1 MSWTTYKSTIEAVLT
16 GSGLR
21 EIPENKTPE
30 QVALSHNHNAF
41 SLKFGGIG
49 DNSTLTNKGML
60 TTHSALIEVR
70 YKNINSDARDVNA
83 DNFYTLLTEFVS
95 MANFLGFDEMTFE
108 DLDNKHSI
116 GKITFQVGVD
126 GC

>member
-1 MSWTTYKSTIEAVLT
+1 MSWTTYKSTIEDVLT

-21 EIPENKTPE
+21 EIPENKTAE
-30 QVALSHNHNAF
+30 QVALSHNHNTF
-41 SLKFGGIG
+41 SLKYGGPGSHLI
-49 DNSTLTNKGML
+49 LTNRGML
-60 TTHSALIEVR
+60 MAHSALIEVR
-70 YKNINSDARDVNA
+70 YKNINSDTRDDNA

-95 MANFLGFDEMTFE
+95 MANFLGFDEVTFE
-108 DLDNKHSI
+108 DIDNKHSI

>member
-1 MSWTTYKSTIEAVLT
+1 MSWTTYKSTIKAVLT

-21 EIPENKTPE
+21 EIPENKTAE

-41 SLKFGGIG
+41 SLKYGGEG
-49 DNSTLTNKGML
+49 DNRTITNKGIL

-70 YKNINSDARDVNA
+70 YKNINSDARGVNA
-83 DNFYTLLTEFVS
+83 NNFHTLSTEFVDMS
-95 MANFLGFDEMTFE
+95 NFLGFDEVTFE

>member
-1 MSWTTYKSTIEAVLT
+1 VSWTTYKSTIKAVLT
-16 GSGLR
+16 GNGLR
-21 EIPENKTPE
+21 EIPENKTAE
-30 QVALSHNHNAF
+30 QVALSHNHLSF
-41 SLKFGGIG
+41 SLKYGGTG
-49 DNSTLTNKGML
+49 DNSILTNKGML
-60 TTHSALIEVR
+60 TTHLAKIEIR
-70 YKNINSDARDVNA
+70 YKNITPEERDNNA

-108 DLDNKHSI
+108 DIDNKHSI